1 MIVPGSVN
9 PLLLATGGYDVPY
22 SLRFRA
28 ANSAYL
34 SRTSGAS
41 PTSKRTFTYSA
52 WIKAAPSLSSATQ
65 IALVSS
71 SANNG
76 MIGWNIVSFGGRLF
90 IRNDAANDIQ
100 FSGLFR
106 DPSAWGHLVVA
117 IDTTQATSS
126 DRVKVYWNGVA
137 MTYLSGTY
145 PSLNYDSYLNAA
157 LTAYRIMSD
166 TVNGTYVDGYLAEM
180 NFIDGQALTPSSFGQ
195 TDSATGVWVP
205 KKYSGT
211 YGNNGFYLKFA
222 DASAATAAA
231 IGKDSSGN
239 GNNWTPSGI
248 SVTSGV
254 TFDQMLDTPTLNYA
268 VFDALSPVGSASSIG
283 TLSAANMTFD
293 HSAANYAQRFGSFA
307 VNSGKWYFEYTIT
320 TFSSNKGCA
329 FGIGKTESY
338 PSGTGVPSSWT
349 GCVAYGDFGDSYL
362 RPITESSGLV
372 NTSGVASMTFAVNDV
387 IMIAFDVG
395 AGKFWMGKN
404 GTWFDSGNP
413 AGGTNEKQTITAN
426 INWRPWC
433 LQYGS
438 SAAQSVVNYGQRA
451 FSYTPPT
458 GFKAL
463 NTANLP
469 TPSIKKGSLYMDA
482 TLRTGTGATASVSSL
497 GFQPDLVWIKGRSG
511 ATDHGI
517 YDAVRGVQKQIES
530 NTTTAETTETTGLTA
545 FNSNGYTV
553 GSLAQLN
560 TSAATYVDWAWKEG
574 VTPGFDIVTYVG
586 NGTNRTIS
594 HNLGAVPHFI
604 IVKNRTTSPRA
615 WTVYHRN
622 ANASPASGALYLNLT
637 DAFAADSTNWN
648 NTLPTSNVF
657 SVGTADRVNQ
667 NTDNLVAYLWS
678 EIEGFSKISSYTG
691 NGSTDGPFV
700 WCGHRPRYILI
711 KSTGAENWSVQ
722 DSARNPYNVVDA
734 RLKPN
739 SADAEGVGSAQNVDF
754 LSNGFKLR
762 TTDPEKNGSGT
773 TYIFAAFA
781 ENPFKYA
788 RAR

>member
-1 MIVPGSVN
+1 MIPGSVH
-9 PLLLATGGYDVPY
+9 PLLAGASAGYQVPY

-52 WIKAAPSLSSATQ
+52 WIKAAPSLSSSSQ

-90 IRNDAANDIQ
+90 IRNDAVNDIQ

-106 DPSAWGHLVVA
+106 DPSAWGHLVIA
-117 IDTTQATSS
+117 IDTTQATAS
-126 DRVKVYWNGVA
+126 DRVKVYWNGAA

-157 LTAYRIMSD
+157 STAYRIMSD
-166 TVNGTYVDGYLAEM
+166 TVNNSFVDGYLAEM

-195 TDSATGVWVP
+195 TDSVTGVWVA
-205 KKYSGT
+205 KKYAGT
-211 YGNNGFYLKFA
+211 YGTNGFYLKFA

-248 SVTSGV
+248 SVTSGT
-254 TFDQMLDTPTLNYA
+254 TFDQMTDTPTLNYCVLNPVDKNA
-268 VFDALSPVGSASSIG
+268 NLALSN
-283 TLSAANMTFD
+283 ANMTAIPSSTADYWLGRATMAFPTT
-293 HSAANYAQRFGSFA
+293 
-307 VNSGKWYFEYTIT
+307 GKWYWELTLNNTPYLYQAGIYSGNRPNNGATSATGNEYQVAWGTAYAYIQ
-320 TFSSNKGCA
+320 FQSNNAA
-329 FGIGKTESY
+329 FAAW
-338 PSGTGVPSSWT
+338 GTNTNPT
-349 GCVAYGDFGDSYL
+349 NGDVLMFAFDADNSTMWVGRNGTWY
-362 RPITESSGLV
+362 
-372 NTSGVASMTFAVNDV
+372 NTSGTA
-387 IMIAFDVG
+387 
-395 AGKFWMGKN
+395 
-404 GTWFDSGNP
+404 NP
-413 AGGTNEKQTITAN
+413 ATNTDPRFSSIPSGMFPGVNLPNPASGGVT
-426 INWRPWC
+426 
-433 LQYGS
+433 
-438 SAAQSVVNYGQRA
+438 VNFGQRA
-451 FSYTPPT
+451 FVYTPPT

-463 NTANLP
+463 NSTNLP

-482 TLRTGTGATASVSSL
+482 TLRTGTGAAASVSSL
-497 GFQPDLVWIKGRSG
+497 GFQPDLVWIKSRSA
-511 ATDHGI
+511 ATDHGL
-517 YDAVRGVQKQIES
+517 YDAVRGVQKQLES

-545 FNSNGYTV
+545 FSSNGYTI
-553 GSLAQLN
+553 GALAQLN

-574 VTPGFDIVTYVG
+574 ATPGFDIVTYTG

-594 HNLGAVPHFI
+594 HALGAVPKFM
-604 IVKNRTTSPRA
+604 VVRRLDTGNGWVS
-615 WTVYHRN
+615 YH
-622 ANASPASGALYLNLT
+622 ASQNASPATGYMYLNST
-637 DAFAADSTNWN
+637 AGFAAASTMWN
-648 NTLPTSNVF
+648 NTAPTSSVF
-657 SVGTADRVNQ
+657 SVGTNSETNG
-667 NTDNLVAYLWS
+667 NTFSFVGYLWS
-678 EIEGFSKISSYTG
+678 EIEGFSKFGSYTG

-700 WCGHRPRYILI
+700 FCGFRPRYVLI
-711 KSTGAENWSVQ
+711 KSTGTENWSVQ

-739 SADAEGVGSAQNVDF
+739 SLDAEGVGSAQNVDF
-754 LSNGFKLR
+754 LSNGFKIR

-773 TYIFAAFA
+773 AYIFAAYA